1 MLNLAAAGGMDLAYA
16 SDLVT
21 DAMASLN
28 IEANK
33 NNVDDFGNK
42 LAMAASKANANVSQL
57 GEAILTVGGT
67 AANLKNGTTEL
78 TTALG
83 LLANV
88 GIKARRAAPT
98 CATSSC
104 RCNPPPMTPRS
115 SYSSWVCKSTTR
127 RAICGASTRYWAT

>member
-1 MLNLAAAGGMDLAYA
+1 MDLAYA

-33 NNVDDFGNK
+33 QNVDDFGNK

-67 AANLKNGTTEL
+67 AANLKGGTTEL

-88 GIKARRAAPT
+88 GIKARRAVPI

-104 RCNPPPMTPRS
+104 RCSPPPTKQPKRCRS
-115 SYSSWVCKSTTR
+115 WACKSTIR
-127 RAICGASTRYWAT
+127 RAKCAG